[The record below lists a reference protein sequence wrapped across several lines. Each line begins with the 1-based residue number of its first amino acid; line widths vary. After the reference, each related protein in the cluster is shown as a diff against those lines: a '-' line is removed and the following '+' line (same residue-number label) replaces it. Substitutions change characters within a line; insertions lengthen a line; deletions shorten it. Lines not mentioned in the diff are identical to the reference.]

1 MMKNIIGFLFIL
13 LLTAC
18 GSTPTTKV
26 DYNEETNF
34 SEFKSFHIGKSAST
48 SADANPIL
56 LSRIEKAIKNTL
68 MQKPLTVQSES
79 PDLLVTFH
87 YAQQEKPNNSSFSI
101 GLGGSSMGSRS
112 STGVGVST
120 SIPLDSS
127 VTVITK
133 IFIDISH
140 NGKAVWH
147 GTDIYEGEGDMPAME
162 KEKVIATTVSRLLAG
177 FPPKK

>member
-1 MMKNIIGFLFIL
+1 MKNIMGSIFAL
-13 LLTAC
+13 LITLLITAC
-18 GSTPTTKV
+18 GSTPATKV

-34 SEFKSFHIGKSAST
+34 AEFKSFHIGKSAST

-101 GLGGSSMGSRS
+101 GLG
-112 STGVGVST
+112 
-120 SIPLDSS
+120 
-127 VTVITK
+127 
-133 IFIDISH
+133 
-140 NGKAVWH
+140 
-147 GTDIYEGEGDMPAME
+147 
-162 KEKVIATTVSRLLAG
+162 
-177 FPPKK
+177 